1 MTAAE
6 FNRLFDLICDKV
18 GSDYFSE
25 SEKEDFIN
33 RAQYSVI
40 DMLLFPQRRNQ
51 EKKDK
56 DSFEYAY
63 QNSMVQGLSQLHVNV
78 NVDIATSTTVNF
90 SDIATTI
97 ARDYDV
103 ASQPYRI
110 INVLLP
116 NDTLAAPPQWS
127 AKFTSTR
134 NGANSIY
141 KNLRFGKNTDV
152 RYATY
157 TIEQTAGD
165 ADDRAIKW
173 SAPLV
178 VNDTIGVELIRTPV
192 PFDISTNQTC
202 EVDAIWHNEILFRA
216 LQLAGIAIRE
226 GEFYEMVNIEQN
238 KEA

>member
-63 QNSMVQGLSQLHVNV
+63 QNSMVQGLSQLHVNLSTAITNSTSV
-78 NVDIATSTTVNF
+78 TFSAIASAIVGDF
-90 SDIATTI
+90 E
-97 ARDYDV
+97 V

-110 INVLLP
+110 INVILP
-116 NDTLAAPPQWS
+116 NDEVGALPEWS
-127 AKFTSTR
+127 AKFTATR
-134 NGANSIY
+134 SGSNSIY

-157 TIEQTAGD
+157 TIEQTVGD
-165 ADDRAIKW
+165 ADDRSIVW
-173 SAPLV
+173 SAPITT
-178 VNDTIGVELIRTPV
+178 NDTIGLELIRTPV
-192 PFDISTNQTC
+192 PFDISTSQTC

-226 GEFYEMVNIEQN
+226 GEFYEMVNIEQT